1 MLYKLP
7 RPSGTPS
14 KFEGDNLFHIS
25 HLTPHTSHLI
35 PHTSYRTPHTLFSLL
50 LFSLLLFSFQPSAS
64 AQRFIG
70 GIAAGMNFTQVDGD
84 EVFGY
89 NKVGFNGGPYVKL
102 MLDQKQRFSI
112 TMELLYTQKGAQK
125 KYPVP
130 GGIRVAIE
138 DTAFIDQG
146 YPEEDMR
153 FFYNL
158 RTDYLEIPL
167 LVHFEDP
174 KSKIGIG
181 IGITW
186 ARLVYIKEMQ
196 HDFRRLDSAMTMRG
210 ARRIDQAL
218 DPGRYKKNDWGIIAD
233 LKIPIYKGL
242 KFNFRFQ
249 YSMAPFGKERRF
261 YVSTSPNLEDSET
274 RKPFHNTLTFRIIYS
289 FNEKYIEN
297 TSSDKEG
304 KRIGPKWIRDPD
316 VMRW

>member
-1 MLYKLP
+1 MINI
-7 RPSGTPS
+7 R
-14 KFEGDNLFHIS
+14 F
-25 HLTPHTSHLI
+25 
-35 PHTSYRTPHTLFSLL
+35 L
-50 LFSLLLFSFQPSAS
+50 LFSLLLFSFLPSAS

-70 GIAAGMNFTQVDGD
+70 GIAAGINLTQVDGD

-102 MLDQKQRFSI
+102 MLDQKQRFSV
-112 TMELLYTQKGAQK
+112 TMELLYTQKGAQL
-125 KYPVP
+125 KYPWP
-130 GGIRVAIE
+130 AGIRIARG
-138 DTAFIDQG
+138 DTAFIDLR
-146 YPEEDMR
+146 YPEEDTK

-186 ARLVYIKEMQ
+186 ARLVYIKEIQ
-196 HDFRRLDSAMTMRG
+196 HDFRRLEDTIRMRG

-249 YSMAPFGKERRF
+249 YSIVPFGKERRF
-261 YVSTSPNLEDSET
+261 YHISTNQEGSVL
-274 RKPFHNTLTFRIIYS
+274 RKPFHNTLTFRLVYS

-297 TSSDKEG
+297 TNYDKEG
-304 KRIGPKWIRDPD
+304 RRIGPRWVRDPD
-316 VMRW
+316 AMRW